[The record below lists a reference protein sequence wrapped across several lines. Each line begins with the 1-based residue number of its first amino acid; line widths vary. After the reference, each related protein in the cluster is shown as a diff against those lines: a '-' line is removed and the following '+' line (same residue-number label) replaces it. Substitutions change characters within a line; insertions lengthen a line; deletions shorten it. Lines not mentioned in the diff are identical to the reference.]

1 MLAFSFDLSVAN
13 LMDLSL
19 LTEALF
25 LCFKTKK
32 RRQFVLDLAESNIYP
47 TDLVILIM
55 QFPMIESFDD
65 LLSRKFDEK
74 ISADLHLAFKYI
86 KSGHTPVD
94 KTKQILLDSL
104 VNCFKPGKKLES
116 RQGASTPAYPLYIHS
131 DPPLKLSLNNF
142 LNAWFFYLRQDSSF
156 PKKLF
161 NLDMPLQDFY
171 FAISNNFI
179 NFPDSTV
186 YYINDFFLF
195 EKYTL
200 PKLKK
205 HLREKIKNSLIRKR
219 FRTF

>member
-65 LLSRKFDEK
+65 LLSKTLDEK
-74 ISADLHLAFKYI
+74 ISADLRLAFKYI
-86 KSGHTPVD
+86 KSGHAPVD
-94 KTKQILLDSL
+94 KTKKILFDSL
-104 VNCFKPGKKLES
+104 VKPGKRLEI
-116 RQGASTPAYPLYIHS
+116 RQSENTPAQPLYIHS

-171 FAISNNFI
+171 FAISNNFV

-205 HLREKIKNSLIRKR
+205 PLREKIKNGLIRKR